1 MYSLFYLTVLDL
13 RFFVILWG
21 LAMFLCKHYCFGFS
35 FSFFSLGIHFISFKK
50 KDEREL
56 FYFIVCIQNSFNFS
70 NGDTRS

>member
-1 MYSLFYLTVLDL
+1 
-13 RFFVILWG
+13 
-21 LAMFLCKHYCFGFS
+21 MFLCKHYCFGFS